1 MIFKGAVEEGPSWT
15 RVWKESMVDPQAAVG
30 VIRRA
35 WCAFRLKERIAL
47 RVMARRIERLRTAVR
62 QSVGGVVAA
71 PPQESATKQAGSL
84 L

>member
-47 RVMARRIERLRTAVR
+47 RVMPLMARRIERLRTADRVEAR
-62 QSVGGVVAA
+62 AA
-71 PPQESATKQAGSL
+71 G
-84 L
+84 